1 MTSKCI
7 RISALSIS
15 LLVSGPAN
23 SRDNIHWE
31 QLTPY
36 VKVINEG
43 LYTTR
48 NGTQIKFVAVQFHLG
63 YVKLRLLDTK
73 QVVDSNRR
81 VEGGVSRSFVN
92 GREVAEILN
101 YGLEGVLQ
109 RQGKK
114 IVVLAPAGWSRSQ
127 RYLEHVGLLRIN
139 GREIHKISNRAG
151 MSAILCLN
159 DTHEYPNYDAFVPV
173 VFFANDASNL
183 NRRALLCSDAVQVGP
198 RVIEENARPGITE
211 SERGS
216 TKYQRVLFAVDEP
229 DRGKN
234 LPRKSRDAARNG
246 YIVVTKNPVHLF
258 DVQEMLLDP
267 RFYDGHKPH
276 WAVNMAGANL
286 TGLVL
291 ISNKGTE
298 FIENTQA
305 VVGSVL
311 AIDRRD

>member
-1 MTSKCI
+1 MTYLLKYI
-7 RISALSIS
+7 KISPLPILLLSS
-15 LLVSGPAN
+15 WSATSG
-23 SRDNIHWE
+23 DNLHWE

-36 VKVINEG
+36 VKAINEG

-48 NGTQIKFVAVQFHLG
+48 NNAQIKFVAVQFHLG

-73 QVVDSNRR
+73 QVIDSNRR

-109 RQGKK
+109 RQGNKT
-114 IVVLAPAGWSRSQ
+114 VVLAPAGWSRSQ
-127 RYLEHVGLLRIN
+127 RYLEHVGLLRVN
-139 GREIHKISNRAG
+139 GREIHKISDRAG

-159 DTHEYPNYDAFVPV
+159 DTHEYRNYDAFVPV
-173 VFFANDASNL
+173 VFFANDTSNL
-183 NRRALLCSDAVQVGP
+183 NRRAQLCADAVQVGP
-198 RVIEENARPGITE
+198 RVIEEKARPGITE

-216 TKYQRVLFAVDEP
+216 TKYQRVLFAVDTP
-229 DRGKN
+229 DRGN
-234 LPRKSRDAARNG
+234 LPPKSRDAARNG
-246 YIVVTKNPVHLF
+246 YIVVIKNPVHLF

-267 RFYDGHKPH
+267 RFYEGNKPH

-291 ISNKGTE
+291 ISNRGPE
-298 FIENTQA
+298 FIENT
-305 VVGSVL
+305 L